1 MLLTELEGAAQSK
14 LVFWG
19 VLLLLVNLSTVLLAI
34 WLQITESNRQIVLQL
49 VRLRTRPLAPCA
61 LTTRTTQVLLERE
74 IRDAEM
80 LMDGQSLRNDI
91 VRLQRATGMQLSAP
105 KLEDM
110 LTGMGDDSAA
120 AKLQGALF
128 LKGIEGSPVPSH
140 TKSL

>member
-1 MLLTELEGAAQSK
+1 MRNACSVCRSRPVRGVRGGPEATGDAALPASSTRIDPELGDAGADGS
-14 LVFWG
+14 G
-19 VLLLLVNLSTVLLAI
+19 
-34 WLQITESNRQIVLQL
+34 RD
-49 VRLRTRPLAPCA
+49 
-61 LTTRTTQVLLERE
+61 ERE

-140 TKSL
+140 TKLL